1 MPALRLT
8 GAWRPYMPTTF
19 FGLFLFSTALSLLAT
34 FGAVTVMRII
44 RHFRNSAGIIEGP
57 SH

>member
-1 MPALRLT
+1 
-8 GAWRPYMPTTF
+8 MPTTF